1 MSTPDLFT
9 INEAA
14 TILRIGRT
22 TAYEIARRDLATAGG
37 EGLNVIRVGGQL
49 RVPRVALE
57 RLTGGPIAL
66 PAQPQAPHAKPVAVP
81 VTPGEAVQL
90 EFRS

>member
-1 MSTPDLFT
+1 MRSP
-9 INEAA
+9 AA
-14 TILRIGRT
+14 TLT
-22 TAYEIARRDLATAGG
+22 TGGG

-49 RVPRVALE
+49 RIPRVALE

-66 PAQPQAPHAKPVAVP
+66 PAHPQALHGEPVGVPEAAV
-81 VTPGEAVQL
+81 EAVQL

>member
-9 INEAA
+9 INEAG

-22 TAYEIARRDLATAGG
+22 TAYEIARRDLATGGG

-49 RVPRVALE
+49 RIPRVALE

-66 PAQPQAPHAKPVAVP
+66 PAQPPGPQANTAAVP
-81 VTPGEAVQL
+81 GAGVEAVQL